1 MSNNQEP
8 TTPFFRT
15 IMGYHNKLV
24 AEKDLL
30 LSDIQ
35 RMSES
40 ASFIASNDIIEKLD
54 SLSEI
59 ESKLNTVRKH
69 FGNNETAET
78 TNEPESKS

>member
-8 TTPFFRT
+8 TSPFFRT

-40 ASFIASNDIIEKLD
+40 GNFVASDDIISSLDALSDIEAKLT
-54 SLSEI
+54 
-59 ESKLNTVRKH
+59 TVRKH
-69 FGNNETAET
+69 FGNNETAEIK
-78 TNEPESKS
+78 NETEPKT

>member
-8 TTPFFRT
+8 TSPFFRT

-40 ASFIASNDIIEKLD
+40 GSFVSSESIIESLD

-59 ESKLNTVRKH
+59 EGKLNTVRKH
-69 FGNNETAET
+69 FGNNETAEQ
-78 TNEPESKS
+78 TNEPEAKA

>member
-8 TTPFFRT
+8 TSPFFRT

-40 ASFIASNDIIEKLD
+40 GNFVASTDIIESLD

-59 ESKLNTVRKH
+59 EGKLSTVRKH
-69 FGNNETAET
+69 FGNNETAEQT
-78 TNEPESKS
+78 DEPKPKS